1 MPPSSRPSR
10 TPQPLVQFAVCTFVA
25 LTLYSY
31 VHVIECGSLENEQP
45 HVLRRTL
52 SDTLSDLADRSPS
65 VVILEN
71 LDQVHHV
78 TIVMFC

>member
-1 MPPSSRPSR
+1 MFVSL
-10 TPQPLVQFAVCTFVA
+10 TP
-25 LTLYSY
+25 YSY
-31 VHVIECGSLENEQP
+31 VHVIDCGTLENEQP

-78 TIVMFC
+78 IIIMCC